1 MSLNPRAPVLIPT
14 PRPLPPV
21 PSPIAAINAAGYTF
35 VAAYPNHPLAGFAAV
50 EVQMAGN
57 ERALLLY
64 QKEKLKEKMMV
75 LHLEKLLLGTA
86 EEKRAL
92 KCKGCLKC
100 RGCLKEQELS
110 AVLEY
115 KTICAKL
122 GQRPEVGHQENRP
135 LVASLAEWRW
145 ANGSKY
151 LRWMERKWDNDLQ
164 LRRMG

>member
-1 MSLNPRAPVLIPT
+1 MNGLNAAHADEKPARSYYLKTMSLNPRAPVFIPP

-21 PSPIAAINAAGYTF
+21 PSSLAAINAAGYAF
-35 VAAYPNHPLAGFAAV
+35 VAAYPNHPLAGFATV

-64 QKEKLKEKMMV
+64 QKEKLKEKMIV
-75 LHLEKLLLGTA
+75 LHLEMLLLGTA

-100 RGCLKEQELS
+100 KRCLKEQELS
-110 AVLEY
+110 VVLEY

-122 GQRPEVGHQENRP
+122 GQRPEV
-135 LVASLAEWRW
+135 SRW
-145 ANGSKY
+145 FF
-151 LRWMERKWDNDLQ
+151 
-164 LRRMG
+164 